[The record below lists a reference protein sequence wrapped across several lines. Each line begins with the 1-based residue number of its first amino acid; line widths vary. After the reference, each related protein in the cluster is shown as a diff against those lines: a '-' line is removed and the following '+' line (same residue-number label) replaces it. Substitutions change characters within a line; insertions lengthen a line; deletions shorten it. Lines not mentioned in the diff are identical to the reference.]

1 MDAFEAIR
9 SKLDIREFST
19 KDVPQEIKS
28 NVLEAAR
35 LTRTGLNTQHWRF
48 ILVEIGFYRTC
59 SWQHGIPTFLS
70 GPAIL

>member
-28 NVLEAAR
+28 KMLEAAR
-35 LTRTGLNTQHWRF
+35 LTRTGLNT
-48 ILVEIGFYRTC
+48 
-59 SWQHGIPTFLS
+59 
-70 GPAIL
+70 